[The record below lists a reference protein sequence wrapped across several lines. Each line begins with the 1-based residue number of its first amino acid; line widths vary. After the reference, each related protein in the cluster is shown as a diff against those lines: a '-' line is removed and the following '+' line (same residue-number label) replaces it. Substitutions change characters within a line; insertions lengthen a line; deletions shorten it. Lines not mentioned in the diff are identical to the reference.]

1 MGKKRKRK
9 DSVLRE
15 TSVLLLLKLFKMCPL
30 DRKKTIH
37 TSNVSF
43 ALVKKKS
50 IIFLNIEFI

>member
-15 TSVLLLLKLFKMCPL
+15 TSVLLKLFKMCPL

>member
-30 DRKKTIH
+30 DRKKNH
-37 TSNVSF
+37 THIKCVFCVS
-43 ALVKKKS
+43 KKK
-50 IIFLNIEFI
+50 IYYLFKY